1 MGATATGEKKSSPVK
16 RESSENRA
24 SSNSSYLDI
33 VFEKASQRYKLSKEY
48 RQSMLKQLNK
58 GQDPKKK
65 IKKTS
70 ATMKP
75 EKKAAKARSSK
86 NKKAAGKRSA
96 DAAKSAKR
104 GRGSKGR
111 MSAEQKKRQNERT
124 LKKSMGSALSKKK
137 TEGKKVLNTKKS
149 EINKKLNKEK

>member
-58 GQDPKKK
+58 G
-65 IKKTS
+65 
-70 ATMKP
+70 
-75 EKKAAKARSSK
+75 
-86 NKKAAGKRSA
+86 
-96 DAAKSAKR
+96 
-104 GRGSKGR
+104 
-111 MSAEQKKRQNERT
+111 
-124 LKKSMGSALSKKK
+124 
-137 TEGKKVLNTKKS
+137 
-149 EINKKLNKEK
+149 